1 MNIDNFDLIQNILEF
16 RNEDDFYFL
25 QIIKRKKE
33 HPELGSNNYVLRTY
47 CIRSV
52 EHLENKKDEII
63 DLCTTH
69 NARAY
74 INPNRRSFEN
84 IALHTLKK
92 VTDIILNKDY
102 KSARKAY
109 ESVCGKYHNEPNKK
123 WIIDMDG
130 YTIYSDYAEF
140 VEEEVIMAGGT
151 PYAIIPTKNGIH
163 LITSPF
169 RLDNFKYNKMF
180 EVHKNNPTILF
191 CLQN

>member
-130 YTIYSDYAEF
+130 CSIMDDVVF
-140 VEEEVIMAGGT
+140 LVIEDIQINNGNLIAS
-151 PYAIIPTKNGIH
+151 IPTKNGIH

-169 RLDNFKYNKMF
+169 RLDKFKYNKMYD
-180 EVHKNNPTILF
+180 VHKNNPTILF